1 MKNHHFTS
9 ISLTKLKLLIL
20 AALVLAGTPSMTL
33 AHAILVESEPKAESI
48 VDTPPDQIK
57 IWFNE
62 NVASEF
68 KSLAVINSAGK
79 RVDNN
84 DVKQAALD
92 RSHLYATIPPLPPDT
107 YTVRYR
113 VMSADTHII
122 TGKFTFTIASPGKAE
137 IPAD

>member
-1 MKNHHFTS
+1 MNNRI
-9 ISLTKLKLLIL
+9 ISTNLKLLIP
-20 AALVLAGTPSMTL
+20 AALIALGMPSMVS
-33 AHAILVESEPKAESI
+33 AHAILVESEPKAESS
-48 VDTPPDQIK
+48 VHSPPGQIN

-68 KSLAVINSAGK
+68 KSLTVISSTGK

-92 RSHLYATIPPLPPDT
+92 RTHLYATVPKLPPDT

-122 TGKFTFTIASPGKAE
+122 TGKFTFTVTSSKKAE
-137 IPAD
+137 SSTD

>member
-1 MKNHHFTS
+1 MKKCRVIF
-9 ISLTKLKLLIL
+9 TKLKLLIL
-20 AALVLAGTPSMTL
+20 IVPIIAGMPSTIF
-33 AHAILVESEPKAESI
+33 AHAILVESEPKAAS
-48 VDTPPDQIK
+48 VVSTPPDQIK

-68 KSLAVINSAGK
+68 KSLAVVNSAGK

-84 DVKQAALD
+84 DIRQAALD
-92 RSHLYATIPPLPPDT
+92 RSHIYTTVPKLPPDT

-122 TGKFTFTIASPGKAE
+122 TGKFTFTVASPETAE
-137 IPAD
+137 ISSD